1 MSFLQNSEIFERV
14 LQIISAQ
21 RAKSNAKSEQFW
33 FFSTIK
39 ASKTSRSTTN
49 QMKIYVDKCVEFNYI
64 LNAENRDPTL
74 QSMCAQY
81 TKLSTQRRGKN
92 TRQSRPDG

>member
-1 MSFLQNSEIFERV
+1 
-14 LQIISAQ
+14 
-21 RAKSNAKSEQFW
+21 
-33 FFSTIK
+33 
-39 ASKTSRSTTN
+39 
-49 QMKIYVDKCVEFNYI
+49 MKIYVDKCVEFNYF